1 VYVYAGEKDPAGANK
16 KEGRDCAEPE
26 KERREGGKTVERGGQ
41 ETGEEEERV
50 RVTSQWGGA
59 GGAEKGNRLHVI
71 GECAC
76 DVPCDVP
83 CISSNYIKMNIHL
96 GMDASMYCMQ
106 RVYT

>member
-71 GECAC
+71 G
-76 DVPCDVP
+76 
-83 CISSNYIKMNIHL
+83 
-96 GMDASMYCMQ
+96 
-106 RVYT
+106 